1 MKQIK
6 LKEEAP
12 WDSVTLKEDYI
23 IYKNNWVPCQENIV
37 GFIGIAHLVEYREEP
52 VIINEEPKIE
62 KKNKK
67 SIVPDPP
74 NEDIV

>member
-12 WDSVTLKEDYI
+12 WDSVTLKEDYT
-23 IYKNNWVPCQENIV
+23 IYKHNWVPFQEHV
-37 GFIGIAHLVEYREEP
+37 TGFIGIAHLVEYREEP
-52 VIINEEPKIE
+52 IIVQEDQKVI

-74 NEDIV
+74 KEEIV